1 MGIAGESPR
10 SSVPNLHA
18 LLIGI
23 DTYTTVTPLSGAVND
38 AHQVELFLRFGLE
51 VPQKQIN
58 VLKNEQATRSG
69 ILGAIKALR
78 HGCEVKSPLVEP
90 GNPEGKTECLVPWD
104 VCKGETGRKEI
115 PLIPDYTIAALL
127 DELAAEKGNNITVI
141 LDCCH
146 SASSTRGI
154 HLETSAKLDLKI
166 AGFFSNTS
174 TSERAPGPLVSLGP
188 SVPALDNPFADHL
201 VERSLSPDE
210 LPPLTRDTDKEIFQV
225 YKEIVS
231 NGRWIKLMAAF
242 YLCHSRLN
250 SDEREGSS
258 VKSRASLPSVNQLV
272 ADHLRPGRSH
282 VLLAACGHT
291 ERAYEDPK
299 TKKGIFTDAL
309 LRLLKSRPITELTYK
324 AIFENFPN
332 LSISGTKVNQ
342 NPVCEG
348 ANATRMFL
356 RAPILGQRCSYI
368 SMTGL
373 GNELFVLRAGDAQ
386 GIIPGSKYTYDDV
399 SWLRPIDYSTCKTFI
414 AHTCTE
420 SPRVSPLRS
429 WCELNPD
436 AEAPAQLCARLVE
449 RGSFHSFQVTLSD
462 ELRMRHG
469 RLAKELE
476 EKFQAKKQ
484 GIHLVESS
492 HRSISDVVVDIQV
505 DESDGE
511 WITFTLSSLSTS
523 LPFRCRLDAMRIYNI
538 LFSMAQWNWHLNRV
552 PHRIFKP
559 TKELA
564 ELTVYKVDSF
574 GLNKLPIKDGSISI
588 PASSGC
594 RFAFKIRSFH
604 NKHLYAYLFYFSTA
618 SQSIRPLYLR
628 VYGSGHVDPHI
639 EPRGKLTIGYSNND
653 MISGPISFR
662 NTPDVGYL
670 RLFLTSSPGDFDSM
684 TQASPF
690 LPRMMYTASTQI
702 KNGGEYLDGV
712 EINKLA
718 TSSHRLD
725 DQVRSEHPDIAANS
739 SIDLQ
744 AEEHSTSLD
753 TISKPILGSSR
764 SSPQLAQEGEL
775 FNIKQRSSRVCL
787 SRIQTIEKLQENP
800 AWMEKQL
807 WDMISLK
814 VSICA

>member
-104 VCKGETGRKEI
+104 VCKGEKGRKEI

-166 AGFFSNTS
+166 AGFFSNNS
-174 TSERAPGPLVSLGP
+174 ASERAPGPLVSLGP
-188 SVPALDNPFADHL
+188 SVPALDNLLADHL

-250 SDEREGSS
+250 SDERERSS
-258 VKSRASLPSVNQLV
+258 VKSRASLASVNQLI

-324 AIFENFPN
+324 AIFEDFPN
-332 LSISGTKVNQ
+332 LSISGTNKPIAI
-342 NPVCEG
+342 PVR
-348 ANATRMFL
+348 T
-356 RAPILGQRCSYI
+356 
-368 SMTGL
+368 
-373 GNELFVLRAGDAQ
+373 
-386 GIIPGSKYTYDDV
+386 K
-399 SWLRPIDYSTCKTFI
+399 
-414 AHTCTE
+414 
-420 SPRVSPLRS
+420 
-429 WCELNPD
+429 PD
-436 AEAPAQLCARLVE
+436 AEAPTQLRARLVE

-462 ELRMRHG
+462 ELRMRHR

-574 GLNKLPIKDGSISI
+574 GLNKLPIKDGSINI

-639 EPRGKLTIGYSNND
+639 EPRGKLTIGYGNND

-662 NTPDVGYL
+662 NKPDVGYL

-718 TSSHRLD
+718 TSSHRLN
-725 DQVRSEHPDIAANS
+725 DQVGSEHPDIAANS

-807 WDMISLK
+807 WDVISLK

>member
-10 SSVPNLHA
+10 SFKQINQIVSQSSVPNLHA

-78 HGCEVKSPLVEP
+78 RNPAIKLFDPILIYYAGHGCEVKSPLVEP
-90 GNPEGKTECLVPWD
+90 GNPEGKTECLVPRD

-166 AGFFSNTS
+166 AGFSQI
-174 TSERAPGPLVSLGP
+174 LQLL
-188 SVPALDNPFADHL
+188 SVPQ
-201 VERSLSPDE
+201 RSLSPDE

-373 GNELFVLRAGDAQ
+373 
-386 GIIPGSKYTYDDV
+386 GSKYTYDDV